1 MHMDNYIMTAIQ
13 TLRQWP
19 RFRLRLFI
27 EGIGVGLISGISISI
42 FRWGLDAGTQ
52 WRQYIYTSILLD
64 GAWYTAAAWA
74 VVLLAAA
81 GILWRLGMYEP
92 PAGGS
97 GIPQVNG
104 IILGALRM
112 IWFRT
117 L

>member
-92 PAGGS
+92 NAGGS
-97 GIPQVNG
+97 GIPQVKG

-112 IWFRT
+112 RWFRI